1 MDRRLI
7 EEKLAA
13 LRRCIDRVVAKRPA
27 DATTLAADQDAQD
40 ILAVNLTRAVQIAV
54 DIAAHLIAESSSPAP
69 ATMGE
74 AFDRLVD
81 LGVLQPELAKRMKRA
96 VGFRNI
102 AVHNYLAIDWS
113 IVHGIAHEHVADF
126 LAFNRAIG
134 ALLDRPPQGIGS
146 PPEQGAPDA
155 SRGDV

>member
-13 LRRCIDRVVAKRPA
+13 LRRCVARVTEKRPA
-27 DATTLAADQDAQD
+27 HAAELEADEDLQD
-40 ILAVNLTRAVQIAV
+40 ILAVNLSRAVQLGV
-54 DIAAHLIAESSSPAP
+54 DIAAHLIAESKLDPP

-74 AFDRLVD
+74 AFDRLVELRVIEPD
-81 LGVLQPELAKRMKRA
+81 LANRMKRA

-113 IVHGIAHEHVADF
+113 IVHRIAHEHVDDF
-126 LAFNRAIG
+126 AAFAKAIS
-134 ALLDRPPQGIGS
+134 ALLDRPPQSG
-146 PPEQGAPDA
+146 
-155 SRGDV
+155 